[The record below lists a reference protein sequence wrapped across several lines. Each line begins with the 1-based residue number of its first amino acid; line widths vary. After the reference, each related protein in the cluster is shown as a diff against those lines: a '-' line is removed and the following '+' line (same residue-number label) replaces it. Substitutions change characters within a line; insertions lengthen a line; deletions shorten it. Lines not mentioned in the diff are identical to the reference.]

1 MRTIPWAGPVS
12 EWPDGPDHPPFRYI
26 GRKATRNIN
35 WSIMDQ
41 LIFFATCRTCSSVYR
56 CGCVWSHAMPNP
68 NDPMRNINCVI
79 MPQLIFSRNARNDRT
94 PQQRTKERKRS
105 KTRTR
110 RKIKEQE
117 EKKTTL
123 TQETQ
128 QEQEHSN
135 TTPKPKPKHK
145 KKHDGRLAPGCAETA
160 VNGGFPTKL
169 SILRRFSHRYRP
181 AKRRPAWPSYR
192 NSGMRAT

>member
-1 MRTIPWAGPVS
+1 MGFDGRRRGCAWGLAMPNPDGRHTEYQLVHNGPV
-12 EWPDGPDHPPFRYI
+12 D
-26 GRKATRNIN
+26 
-35 WSIMDQ
+35 
-41 LIFFATCRTCSSVYR
+41 IFFATCRTCSGVYR

-68 NDPMRNINCVI
+68 DDPMRNINCVI

-145 KKHDGRLAPGCAETA
+145 KKSDARLAPHLVKSTI
-160 VNGGFPTKL
+160 NGGFPTKL

-192 NSGMRAT
+192 NSGMHAT